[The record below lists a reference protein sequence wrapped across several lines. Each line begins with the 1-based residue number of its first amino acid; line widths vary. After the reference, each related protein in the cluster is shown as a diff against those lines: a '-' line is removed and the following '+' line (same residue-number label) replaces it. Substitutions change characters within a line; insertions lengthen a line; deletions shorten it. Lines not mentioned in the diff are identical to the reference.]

1 MTLHTWT
8 SSRGQ
13 HRRTSLNG
21 MTTASKNTTLSDP
34 TAPELEYFGTLN
46 IEVAQPVEVGRTHAG
61 QRRVIP
67 ITGGTLTGPQ
77 VSGTILNAGADF
89 QVIRSATESDLD
101 ARYVL
106 ALDDGARVF
115 VTNAA
120 YRTGSA
126 EDIAAI
132 AAGEKVPAERI
143 YFRCAPRFEVADT
156 PDTAW
161 QWLESTV
168 VIGSG
173 RREPDAVIIDL
184 WIVR

>member
-1 MTLHTWT
+1 MVEHSAATNEP
-8 SSRGQ
+8 Q
-13 HRRTSLNG
+13 PP
-21 MTTASKNTTLSDP
+21 A
-34 TAPELEYFGTLN
+34 LEYFGKLN
-46 IEVAQPVEVGRTHAG
+46 IEVAAPVEVGNTSAG

-67 ITGGTLTGPQ
+67 ITGGTFTGPN

-101 ARYVL
+101 ARYVIE
-106 ALDDGARVF
+106 LDDGARLF
-115 VTNAA
+115 VMNVA

-126 EDIAAI
+126 QDITALAE
-132 AAGEKVPAERI
+132 GREVPAERI
-143 YFRCAPRFEVADT
+143 YFRCAPRFEVADSHNSS
-156 PDTAW
+156 W

>member
-1 MTLHTWT
+1 MAHPGSVLSMATT
-8 SSRGQ
+8 SE
-13 HRRTSLNG
+13 N
-21 MTTASKNTTLSDP
+21 
-34 TAPELEYFGTLN
+34 TAPQAPQLEYFGTLD
-46 IEVAQPVEVGRTHAG
+46 IEVASPVEVGRTYAG

-77 VSGTILNAGADF
+77 ISGRILNAGADF
-89 QVIRSATESDLD
+89 QVIRSTTESDLD
-101 ARYVL
+101 ARYVVEL
-106 ALDDGARVF
+106 ADGARLF
-115 VTNAA
+115 VTNVA
-120 YRTGSA
+120 YRTGAA

-132 AAGEKVPAERI
+132 AKGEQVPAERI
-143 YFRCAPRFEVADT
+143 YFRCAPRFEVADSPAT
-156 PDTAW
+156 SW

>member
-1 MTLHTWT
+1 MLEW
-8 SSRGQ
+8 SAGSMAV
-13 HRRTSLNG
+13 
-21 MTTASKNTTLSDP
+21 MTTHV
-34 TAPELEYFGTLN
+34 APPAPDLEFFGTLH

-67 ITGGTLTGPQ
+67 ITGGTLTGPE
-77 VSGTILNAGADF
+77 VSGKILPAGADF

-101 ARYVL
+101 ARYVIEL
-106 ALDDGARVF
+106 ADGARLF
-115 VTNAA
+115 VMNVA
-120 YRTGSA
+120 YRTGAA
-126 EDIAAI
+126 EDITALAQ
-132 AAGEKVPAERI
+132 GHEVPAERI

-156 PDTAW
+156 PDTSW

-173 RREPDAVIIDL
+173 RREPSAVIIDL

>member
-1 MTLHTWT
+1 MTYT
-8 SSRGQ
+8 SDV
-13 HRRTSLNG
+13 TE
-21 MTTASKNTTLSDP
+21 TTP
-34 TAPELEYFGTLN
+34 TAPALEYFGRLS
-46 IEVAQPVEVGRTHAG
+46 IKVAEPVEVGQTHAG

-77 VSGTILNAGADF
+77 VSGTILSAGADF

>member
-1 MTLHTWT
+1 MAHPGSVLSMATT
-8 SSRGQ
+8 SE
-13 HRRTSLNG
+13 N
-21 MTTASKNTTLSDP
+21 
-34 TAPELEYFGTLN
+34 TAPQLEYFGTLN
-46 IEVAQPVEVGRTHAG
+46 IEVASPVEVGRTYAG

-77 VSGTILNAGADF
+77 ISGRILNAGADF

-101 ARYVL
+101 ARYVVEL
-106 ALDDGARVF
+106 ADGARLF
-115 VTNAA
+115 VTNVA
-120 YRTGSA
+120 YRTGAA

-132 AAGEKVPAERI
+132 AKGEQVPAERI
-143 YFRCAPRFEVADT
+143 YFRCAPRFEVADSPAT
-156 PDTAW
+156 SW

>member
-1 MTLHTWT
+1 MLLWGGPTNLDA
-8 SSRGQ
+8 
-13 HRRTSLNG
+13 
-21 MTTASKNTTLSDP
+21 MTTALDN
-34 TAPELEYFGTLN
+34 TAPQAPDLEYFGTLN
-46 IEVAQPVEVGRTHAG
+46 IEVATPVEVGRTHAG

-67 ITGGTLTGPQ
+67 ITGGTVTGPK

-89 QVIRSATESDLD
+89 QVIRSETESDLD
-101 ARYVL
+101 ARYVMEF
-106 ALDDGARVF
+106 DDGARVF
-115 VTNAA
+115 VTNMA
-120 YRTGSA
+120 YRTGAA

-132 AAGEKVPAERI
+132 ARGEKIPAERI
-143 YFRCAPRFEVADT
+143 YFRCAPRFEVADSPAT
-156 PDTAW
+156 SW

>member
-1 MTLHTWT
+1 
-8 SSRGQ
+8 
-13 HRRTSLNG
+13 
-21 MTTASKNTTLSDP
+21 MTTAPQYTEHTEP
-34 TAPELEYFGTLN
+34 QPPELEYFGRLS
-46 IEVAQPVEVGRTHAG
+46 IEVAEPVEVGRTHAG

-67 ITGGTLTGPQ
+67 ITGGTLSGPCT
-77 VSGTILNAGADF
+77 SGTILNAGADF

-101 ARYVL
+101 ARYVIEL
-106 ALDDGARVF
+106 ADGARVF
-115 VTNAA
+115 VTNVA

-132 AAGEKVPAERI
+132 AEGTKVPADRI

-156 PDTAW
+156 PDTSW

-173 RREPDAVIIDL
+173 QREPDAVIIDL
-184 WIVR
+184 WVVR

>member
-1 MTLHTWT
+1 LQT
-8 SSRGQ
+8 
-13 HRRTSLNG
+13 RRVTRFSLEL
-21 MTTASKNTTLSDP
+21 MTTEFDSVPSSIPQPPPLQ
-34 TAPELEYFGTLN
+34 YFGTLH
-46 IEVAQPVEVGRTHAG
+46 IEVAQPVEVGNTHAG

-67 ITGGTLTGPQ
+67 ITGGSLAGPDIA
-77 VSGTILNAGADF
+77 GEILHAGADF

-101 ARYVL
+101 ARYVI
-106 ALDDGARVF
+106 ALDDGARIF
-115 VTNAA
+115 VTNVA

-126 EDIAAI
+126 QDIQALAQ
-132 AAGEKVPAERI
+132 GEQVPAERI

-156 PDTAW
+156 PDTSW

-184 WIVR
+184 WVVC